1 MREILFRGIPKIEPT
16 YQFFSDI
23 WKKQS
28 KNGWV
33 YGSLIIAK
41 DKYYICV
48 SALCRVNSF
57 VNNGITSMVEVIP
70 ESVGEYTEL
79 TDKNGKKVF
88 EGDIFKFNDEV
99 WESCYTS
106 CGTEYDSWD
115 IENYA
120 VVGFDEET
128 ARYDFVKYKYNENS
142 VEADLHENHDI
153 EFADFV
159 GELEII
165 GNIHDNPELMRG
177 EEE

>member
-1 MREILFRGIPKIEPT
+1 MREILFRGIPKTET
-16 YQFFSDI
+16 NYHLLSSI

-70 ESVGEYTEL
+70 ETVGQYTGL
-79 TDKNGKKVF
+79 TDKNGKKIF
-88 EGDIFKFNDEV
+88 EGDIVAGALHWQERRKNGIVAFRNGSFGLLWYRGEIEQFNPFTSMCNVEYEV
-99 WESCYTS
+99 
-106 CGTEYDSWD
+106 
-115 IENYA
+115 
-120 VVGFDEET
+120 
-128 ARYDFVKYKYNENS
+128 
-142 VEADLHENHDI
+142 
-153 EFADFV
+153 
-159 GELEII
+159 I
-165 GNIHDNPELMRG
+165 GNVQENPELMRG

>member
-1 MREILFRGIPKIEPT
+1 MREILFRGKRVDNGEWVVGNLI
-16 YQFFSDI
+16 YRRI
-23 WKKQS
+23 WET
-28 KNGWV
+28 
-33 YGSLIIAK
+33 
-41 DKYYICV
+41 DICV
-48 SALCRVNSF
+48 IRVFDSGFDNY
-57 VNNGITSMVEVIP
+57 EEYDVIP
-70 ESVGEYTEL
+70 ETVGQYTGL
-79 TDKNGKKVF
+79 KDKNGKKIF

-106 CGTEYDSWD
+106 CGTEYDSWS

-142 VEADLHENHDI
+142 VEADLHQNHDI

-165 GNIHDNPELMRG
+165 GNIHDNPELL
-177 EEE
+177 EVSE